1 MIAICSNPFLEHA
14 ISPISA
20 YITTVAVSLRLTFA
34 RIRLLVLSLVPM
46 PNMAVE
52 RDGLQA
58 ALAGALRASRSGRPS
73 PLR

>member
-1 MIAICSNPFLEHA
+1 MCVAIAVLH
-14 ISPISA
+14 
-20 YITTVAVSLRLTFA
+20 TLTFVFA
-34 RIRLLVLSLVPM
+34 RLRALLHTPM

-58 ALAGALRASRSGRPS
+58 ALAGSLRASRSGRPS